1 MVRRTE
7 LCSLVVAFLAAG
19 LAAGCTDPPD
29 QRPVLGTLTATT
41 NEDTPVDLHVL
52 DQAQDAASNSLEVV
66 SASAPGGSVEVIDAS
81 FIRFTPAK
89 DFHGTVDVGF
99 TVSDGHSVGATGIA
113 IVTVVPVNDAPV
125 ATSATLGVRGAAD
138 VALTAS
144 DVDGDALTFTIAS
157 PPSHGTLTGTPP
169 HLHYAADGA
178 FVGDDSFTFQVS
190 DGQLT
195 SAPATVTLHV
205 NTADAAP
212 VATSTQPVGIED
224 MPLFIGLSAFDP
236 DGDTLTYTIEAMPQH
251 GTIAGTPPNL
261 TYQPVADF
269 NGDDSLRFSVSDGIK
284 RSEIATV
291 AIHVLAVNDAPVA
304 TSQTV
309 DAVEDTPLDI
319 PLDLSDVDG
328 DPLTIDA
335 FFINHGSVTF
345 RGTTATFVPA
355 ANFHGTASFTYQ
367 AFDGFAVSQRAVVT
381 INVASVNDAPVA
393 SPLSR
398 SLNEDTATTIT
409 LAGSDVDGDP
419 LTFAVATPPQ
429 HGTLSGTP
437 PQLIYTPAANYNGS
451 DSFTFTAS
459 DGSLTSAPATVS
471 ITILAVNDPPV
482 PQNATVTTDEDTP
495 VTVTLQATDVDS
507 STLTFSIAAAP
518 PDGAVALSG
527 TGLTYTP
534 ALNAT
539 GQRTVTFRVSDGQL
553 SATGTVTIN
562 ITPENDPPIITD
574 DYVATDPG
582 VPLTI
587 DAVANDVDPDGDA
600 FQIDSFDQPANGTV
614 ELVDGKL
621 VYTGT
626 DGFTGIDVFSYT
638 VSDVHGAA
646 SIGHIHVG
654 VGQFPP
660 GGPTET
666 LPHVT
671 ADSTDRDNAPTI
683 SNDGRFIAFT
693 SFQALTDD
701 DTNGFGDV
709 YVYDRGTRALKRI
722 SVASDGTQ
730 GNATSDHA
738 QIAGNGQF
746 VVYESTASN
755 LVAGDTN
762 GVSDV
767 FRYDR
772 LTGETIRISIASDGS
787 EANGASSHPV
797 ISDDG
802 GVIAFASAAFNLVPG
817 DANGASDVFVRDFTH
832 GAPSTSRVS
841 ISVVGGDGDLGS
853 SAPAISGDG
862 RSVAFVSS
870 ATNLIVNDTNS
881 ASDVFVRSLGG
892 AITTLVSQSTAGTQ
906 GDRFSNAPAIS
917 GDGRFVSFV
926 TQSTN
931 LVQPPPTVLNELYV
945 RDVTGRVTTRPSPAS
960 LQVIWGRLS
969 SDGRYL
975 AQMSGT
981 GVQVI
986 DRFTPSTMTLNTTT
1000 WFWPV
1005 VSGNGRYI
1013 VVSDRSSSLGSVT
1026 VTSNPL

>member
-7 LCSLVVAFLAAG
+7 LYSLVVAFLAAG
-19 LAAGCTDPPD
+19 LAAGCTDTPD

-52 DQAQDAASNSLEVV
+52 DKAQDAEGDSLEVV
-66 SASAPGGSVEVIDAS
+66 TASAPGAGVEVIDAS

-89 DFHGTVDVGF
+89 DFHGTVDVSF
-99 TVSDGHSVGATGIA
+99 TVSDGHSVDGTGIA
-113 IVTVVPVNDAPV
+113 IVTVLPVNDAPV
-125 ATSATLGVRGAAD
+125 ATSGTLSVRRAAD
-138 VALTAS
+138 IALTAS
-144 DVDGDALTFTIAS
+144 DVDGDPLSFTIAS
-157 PPSHGTLTGTPP
+157 PPSHGTLTGKPP
-169 HLHYAADGA
+169 QLHYAADSA

-195 SAPATVTLHV
+195 SAPATITLHID
-205 NTADAAP
+205 TADAAP
-212 VATSTQPVGIED
+212 IATSTQRVGIED
-224 MPLFIGLSAFDP
+224 MSLFISLSAFDP
-236 DGDTLTYTIEAMPQH
+236 DGDALTYTIEAMPQH
-251 GTIAGTPPNL
+251 GTISGAPPNL

-269 NGDDSLRFSVSDGIK
+269 NGDDALQFSVSDGIK

-291 AIHVLAVNDAPVA
+291 AIHVTPVNDAPVA

-309 DAVEDTPLDI
+309 DAFEDTPLDI
-319 PLDLSDVDG
+319 PLALSDADG
-328 DPLTIDA
+328 DPLTIVL
-335 FFINHGSVTF
+335 FFSSHGTVTF
-345 RGTTATFVPA
+345 RGTTATFAPA
-355 ANFHGTASFTYQ
+355 ANFHGTASFTYL
-367 AFDGFAVSQRAVVT
+367 AFDGLADSQTATVT
-381 INVASVNDAPVA
+381 INIASVNDAPVA
-393 SPLSR
+393 NSQSG
-398 SLNEDTATTIT
+398 SINEDAPTPIT
-409 LAGSDVDGDP
+409 LTGSDVDGDM
-419 LTFAVATPPQ
+419 LTFAVTTQPQ
-429 HGTLSGTP
+429 HGTLTGTP
-437 PQLIYTPAANYNGS
+437 PQLTYTPAADYNGP

-459 DGSLTSAPATVS
+459 DGNLTSAPATIS
-471 ITILAVNDPPV
+471 INIRAVNDPPV

-507 STLTFSIAAAP
+507 PTVTFSIATPP
-518 PDGAVALSG
+518 PDGTVTLSG
-527 TGLTYTP
+527 TSMTYTP

-539 GQRTVTFRVSDGQL
+539 GQRTVTFRVSDGLL

-562 ITPENDPPIITD
+562 ITPENDPPIVTD

-587 DAVANDVDPDGDA
+587 DAVANDVEPDGDA

-614 ELVDGKL
+614 ELIDGKL
-621 VYTGT
+621 LYTGA
-626 DGFTGIDVFSYT
+626 DGFTGIDVFRYT
-638 VSDVHGAA
+638 VSDAHGAA
-646 SIGHIHVG
+646 STGQIHVG
-654 VGQFPP
+654 VGEFPP

-730 GNATSDHA
+730 GNATSQHA
-738 QIAGNGQF
+738 QISGNGEF

-772 LTGETIRISIASDGS
+772 VTGETIRISIGSDGS

-802 GVIAFASAAFNLVPG
+802 AVIAFASAAFNLVAG
-817 DANGASDVFVRDFTH
+817 DANGASDVFVRDFTR
-832 GAPSTSRVS
+832 GAPTTSRIS
-841 ISVVGGDGDLGS
+841 ISVVGGDGDLAS

-870 ATNLIVNDTNS
+870 ATNLIMGDTNN
-881 ASDVFVRSLGG
+881 ASDVFVRNLGS
-892 AITTLVSQSTAGTQ
+892 ANTTLVSQSTAGMQ

-969 SDGRYL
+969 GDGRYL
-975 AQMSGT
+975 VQMSAT

-986 DRFTPSTMTLNTTT
+986 DRFTPSTMTLNTNT

-1013 VVSDRSSSLGSVT
+1013 VVSDRSSSLASVT